1 MRAATLTL
9 LVTAI
14 ILGCVSHAAA
24 ENRQFQIT
32 VSAGNHARSFS
43 PAKATIDLPESYP
56 ADPLASL
63 SDELGNRHDA
73 QLTPVGLLTADNS
86 APAGMRRYELHFV
99 VMHREAGSTWKGT
112 LEVLDR
118 SFADLLPEAKSS
130 SLSWSEPSDQSVEL
144 RRAERPLLRYMLA
157 KLDEST
163 PERRAE
169 TYKVYH
175 HVFDP
180 AGKSLLTKGPGGLF
194 PHHRGLFYGFNRI
207 SYGDS
212 RTADTWHCTNG
223 AYESHEG
230 FLSNEAGAI
239 LGRHTVKVHWHGQE
253 SEVFA
258 NEERELTTYVLPNGT
273 LIEFA
278 SRLRST
284 VGPVKLDGDPQH
296 AGFQFR
302 AAQEVADVTNKE
314 TYYIRPFGKGAPG
327 ETLNWPEAKEMVN
340 LPWHAMSCVISGQR
354 YTIAMLDRPE
364 NPKESRFSERDY
376 GRFGSYFEYQLDED
390 KPLELNYRVW
400 VQAGEMTADE
410 IEAKSREFVEPVE
423 VTVTPR

>member
-1 MRAATLTL
+1 MRAPLQFHLA
-9 LVTAI
+9 TAI
-14 ILGCVSHAAA
+14 FLGCVSNALA
-24 ENRQFQIT
+24 EKREFNVI
-32 VSAGNHARSFS
+32 VSAGNHARNFS
-43 PAKATIDLPESYP
+43 PAMALIDLPEYYP
-56 ADPLASL
+56 ANPLAIL
-63 SDELGNRHDA
+63 SDASGNRHDA
-73 QLTPVGLLTADNS
+73 QLTPVSLLTADKDT
-86 APAGMRRYELHFV
+86 PAGMRRYELHFMV
-99 VMHREAGSTWKGT
+99 VHQEAGSTWKGT

-118 SFADLLPEAKSS
+118 SSANQSPEAQPSS
-130 SLSWSEPSDQSVEL
+130 FSWTEPNEQSVEL
-144 RRAERPLLRYMLA
+144 RRDESPLLRYMFA
-157 KLDEST
+157 KLDETT

-175 HVFDP
+175 QVFDP
-180 AGKSLLTKGPGGLF
+180 TGKTVLTKGPGGLF

-207 SYGDS
+207 SYGDGRS
-212 RTADTWHCTNG
+212 ADTWHCTNG
-223 AYESHEG
+223 AYQSHEG
-230 FLSNEAGAI
+230 FLSSEAGAI
-239 LGRHTVKVHWHGQE
+239 LGRHTVKVAWHGQE

-258 NEERELTTYVLPNGT
+258 NEAREMTAYALPNGT

-314 TYYIRPFGKGAPG
+314 TYYIRPFGKGAAG
-327 ETLNWPEAKEMVN
+327 DTLNWPEAKEMVN
-340 LPWHAMSCVISGQR
+340 LPWHAMSCVIGGQR
-354 YTIAMLDRPE
+354 YTVAMLDRPE

-400 VQAGEMTADE
+400 VQVGEMSAEE
-410 IEAKSREFVEPVE
+410 IEAKSQDFVEPVA

>member
-1 MRAATLTL
+1 MRSAKALSIVTVLAL
-9 LVTAI
+9 LGAP
-14 ILGCVSHAAA
+14 LARA
-24 ENRQFQIT
+24 EHRQFD
-32 VSAGNHARSFS
+32 VSVAAGQHERLFS
-43 PAKATIDLPESYP
+43 PATGVIDLPQELP
-56 ADPLASL
+56 DRPMAMI
-63 SDELGNRHDA
+63 SDAQGNLHNA
-73 QLTPVGLLTADNS
+73 QLTALGLLANS
-86 APAGMRRYELHFV
+86 GEAPAGMRRYGVHLVLPHLP
-99 VMHREAGSTWKGT
+99 AGEIWKAT
-112 LEVLDR
+112 LDV
-118 SFADLLPEAKSS
+118 ADTPYPQPKPGASS
-130 SLSWSEPSDQSVEL
+130 PRFNWSDPSGAFVEL
-144 RRAERPLLRYMLA
+144 RHSDQVSLRYMYETI
-157 KLDEST
+157 DEST
-163 PERRAE
+163 PDRRAE

-180 AGKSLLTKGPGGLF
+180 TGKTLLTKGPGGLF
-194 PHHRGLFYGFNRI
+194 PHHRGLFYGFNRV
-207 SYGDS
+207 SYGEA
-212 RTADTWHCTNG
+212 RKADTWHCTNG
-223 AYESHEG
+223 AYQSHEG
-230 FLSNEAGAI
+230 FLSTEAGAI
-239 LGRHTVKVHWHGQE
+239 LGRHTVKVDWHGQE

-258 NEERELTTYVLPNGT
+258 NEEREMTAYAMPNGT

-302 AAQEVADVTNKE
+302 AAQTVADNTNKE

-340 LPWHAMSCVISGQR
+340 LPWHAMSCVIGGQR

-376 GRFGSYFEYQLDED
+376 GRFGSYFEYQLDEG

-400 VQAGEMTADE
+400 VQAGEVSAEE
-410 IEAKSREFVEPVE
+410 IEAKSRDFVEPVE